1 MMKKKAVTAMRF
13 RTFFYSLKQGLI
25 NIKRNKLYSLASI
38 GTITACIF
46 LIGLFYAVVVN
57 LQYMVKNVEKQV
69 GVQIFFD
76 EGIDTSRINE
86 IGAII
91 DKRVEVDNVKYT
103 SPEEAWESFK
113 EIYFQDKEYLAEG
126 FKNDNPLANS
136 GSFTVY
142 LNDLSMQSAFVSYME
157 GIEGVRQINVSKN
170 TANVITDFG
179 KLVGLVS
186 GAIIIIL
193 LAVGIFLISNT
204 VMIGIAVRKE
214 EIGIMKLMGAT
225 DYFVR
230 APFLVEGLCI
240 GLVGAAIPLAILY
253 FIYNE
258 VVEYILTQ
266 FSDMSLIV
274 NFINTNEVFKILV
287 PLALIIGAGIGLL
300 GSMITIRK
308 YLKV

>member
-1 MMKKKAVTAMRF
+1 MRF

>member
-1 MMKKKAVTAMRF
+1 MRF

-69 GVQIFFD
+69 GIEIFFD
-76 EGIDTSRINE
+76 EGIDTARINE

-91 DKRVEVDNVKYT
+91 DKSVEVDHVKYT
-103 SPEEAWESFK
+103 SKEEAWESFK
-113 EIYFQDKEYLAEG
+113 KIYFKDKEYLAEG

-136 GSFTVY
+136 ASYTVY
-142 LNDLSMQSAFVSYME
+142 LNDITMQNAFVSYMQ
-157 GIEGVRQINVSKN
+157 GIEGVRQVNASKS
-170 TANVITDFG
+170 AASILSDFG

-186 GAIIIIL
+186 AAIIIIL
-193 LAVGIFLISNT
+193 LGVGIFLISNT

-214 EIGIMKLMGAT
+214 EIAIMKLMGAT

-230 APFLVEGLCI
+230 APFFVEGLII
-240 GLVGAAIPLAILY
+240 GLIGAAIPLMILY
-253 FIYNE
+253 IIYKE
-258 VVEYILTQ
+258 VVGYILSQ
-266 FSDMSLIV
+266 FSELSVIV
-274 NFINTNEVFKILV
+274 NFLSVNDVFKILV